1 MAGYLGNTQ
10 KISGS
15 YTVDE
20 FTSSGGTTYTLTKTP
35 GAKNNIQVSAGGLV
49 QYPSAYSVSGT
60 TLTLSGVPS
69 GQKVVVRHMGD
80 TIPYPTLADDAV
92 TSAKIA
98 NDAVTGAKLNP
109 ALVAGDVIYADGT
122 DTINRLAKGT
132 AAQVLTMNAGA
143 TAPEWAAAAGGVD
156 GITSS
161 ANTTAM
167 TISADEE
174 INMPLQPVFAH
185 TTASTSDNQDV
196 TGDGTLHTILF
207 NTQKFDIGSNTN
219 ANGVFT
225 APITGVYLFGYHL
238 EIVDGTH
245 NKDYDYIYLDTG
257 GFDPGSQH
265 HFSSVSIDLHERVQ
279 MTFLVQMTAG
289 WTAIPRIARHS
300 GTKDS
305 DIRGGSSHFWGVL
318 IA

>member
-1 MAGYLGNTQ
+1 MAGYIGNTQ

-35 GAKNNIQVSAGGLV
+35 GAKNNIQESAGGLT

-80 TIPYPTLADDAV
+80 TIPYPLLADDAV

-143 TAPEWAAAAGGVD
+143 TAPEWAAASSTGNFKWLACLSSDNANKLGDGATWNTSDGTNSWTEIYDEGSGFSAGTWTAPAGAGGKYIICANIFMA
-156 GITSS
+156 GITTSHDQIK
-161 ANTTAM
+161 
-167 TISADEE
+167 IS
-174 INMPLQPVFAH
+174 IKTSNRTYLPVLQ
-185 TTASTSDNQDV
+185 SDP
-196 TGDGTLHTILF
+196 GDYF
-207 NTQKFDIGSNTN
+207 NTADGSLSHTC
-219 ANGVFT
+219 AVIADVDAGDT
-225 APITGVYLFGYHL
+225 VYVR
-238 EIVDGTH
+238 IWVS
-245 NKDYDYIYLDTG
+245 G
-257 GFDPGSQH
+257 GST
-265 HFSSVSIDLHERVQ
+265 VIDLKGNGTTETSA
-279 MTFLVQMTAG
+279 TFF
-289 WTAIPRIARHS
+289 S
-300 GTKDS
+300 GA
-305 DIRGGSSHFWGVL
+305 L
-318 IA
+318 LA